1 MRTGARII
9 GTASLIQKFKAH
21 PDLLNRTAESVLK
34 QEGRGL
40 CKEYGRITVPY
51 GYQDGVA
58 TGLRKRVREDVSRV
72 FAVRSS
78 PAQIFAMMKIHAPLL
93 ANAYWHA
100 HKANRP
106 RAMADLVRK
115 ANLPQGLNPALHKG
129 ARTGKKGR
137 VGALPA
143 PLSLVSEPQ
152 LRTFTR
158 RQLALVGF
166 AKAGWLAAAK
176 AIGGRVRRNLV
187 AKDGSRS
194 TEETFPKWVR
204 DVERK
209 HPGIGGARFTN
220 ADGHLV
226 LEIFTSVKHAVEAL
240 PPVEYEKAN
249 NQAKHNLAEQFSNA
263 IAALNKRIF
272 RAA

>member
-1 MRTGARII
+1 MKTGARII
-9 GTASLIQKFKAH
+9 GTASLIRKFKAH
-21 PDLLNRTAESVLK
+21 PDLIHRSSESVLK

-40 CKEYGRITVPY
+40 CKEYGRVTLPY

-58 TGLRKRVREDVSRV
+58 AGLRKRVTEDVSRV

-78 PAQIFAMMKIHAPLL
+78 PAQIFGMMKIHAPLL

-106 RAMADLVRK
+106 RAMADLLRK
-115 ANLPQGLNPALHKG
+115 ANLPQGLNPSVHKS

-143 PLSLVSEPQ
+143 PLSLVTEPQ

-158 RQLALVGF
+158 AQLALVGF

-187 AKDGSRS
+187 GKDGSRS

-209 HPGIGGARFTN
+209 YPGIGGARFTD
-220 ADGHLV
+220 ADGHLT
-226 LEIFTSVKHAVEAL
+226 LEIFTCVKHAVDAL
-240 PPVEYEKAN
+240 PANEWEKAN
-249 NQAKHNLAEQFSNA
+249 QEAEQKLA
-263 IAALNKRIF
+263 QQLAAALAALNKRVF